1 MCILYLVLSLYTYI
15 VHYAVVRQIS
25 MLFINNKDS
34 VFCLYWQPNYDC
46 QKMKAIMYMG
56 KRETVL
62 PLTSNQL
69 TASVADFVS
78 EWMYQGSAL
87 KPVREI
93 SNNGNS
99 KASNKSSLKKKY
111 NSDITASY
119 N

>member
-1 MCILYLVLSLYTYI
+1 
-15 VHYAVVRQIS
+15 
-25 MLFINNKDS
+25 
-34 VFCLYWQPNYDC
+34 
-46 QKMKAIMYMG
+46 MKAIMYMG

-99 KASNKSSLKKKY
+99 KASNKSSLKKNY